1 MIRYLAFFIVLIVA
15 ASSVS
20 IGDRLF
26 RTYTVYVPLPTT
38 SAEAAATGWN
48 TTGTC
53 DPNLGIAYTYHGF
66 GPTVDSPMTLY
77 FTRAGQ
83 AAGVGVD
90 AYGELPANLID
101 LGFWVLV
108 DDADDQYHLTVSF
121 RDPSEM
127 CSGTPSPNTLGD
139 RLIINSDYLGFQIP
153 TTESGALTGN
163 WHKGSCFSGMGH
175 HWFYDLSTA
184 PDMSWMADNLL
195 PVVAMYNNG
204 SINAIFFASTSVQ
217 QGVFDAHWWEP
228 VPLINLLMCKNT
240 CDSDCTFSGTT
251 FWSTL
256 HVYFHDY
263 TKVTCDGGCTI
274 GCCP

>member
-1 MIRYLAFFIVLIVA
+1 MIRCLAFLFVLIIA

-26 RTYTVYVPLPTT
+26 RTYTDYVPLPTT
-38 SAEAAATGWN
+38 IVAAVAAGWN
-48 TTGTC
+48 TTGLC
-53 DPNLGIAYTYHGF
+53 DPDLGVAYNFKDF
-66 GPTVDSPMTLY
+66 GPTVDAPMTLY
-77 FTRAGQ
+77 FTQAGQ

-90 AYGELPANLID
+90 VYGDLPANLIG
-101 LGFWVLV
+101 LGFWESV
-108 DDADDQYHLTVSF
+108 DDAQYHITVSF

-127 CSGTPSPNTLGD
+127 CSSMPSSNILGD
-139 RLIINSDYLGFQIP
+139 RLIINADGIGFEIP
-153 TTESGALTGN
+153 TTESGAIGGN

-175 HWFYDLSTA
+175 HWFYDVSTA
-184 PDMSWMADNLL
+184 PEMSWKAENLL
-195 PVVAMYNNG
+195 PVIAMYNG

-228 VPLINLLMCKNT
+228 VPLINALMCKNT

-251 FWSTL
+251 FWSTF
-256 HVYFHDY
+256 HVYLRDY
-263 TKVTCDGGCTI
+263 TQVTCAGGCTI